1 MTETLTNEL
10 KTLLTEAKHGNLYD
24 FICDNYYLMSKE
36 ELKDLLK
43 EAFALLY
50 EKAERENVKR
60 GADYDNFKELHG
72 EYFETL
78 KENTTIFEE

>member
-1 MTETLTNEL
+1 METKTLNEL
-10 KTLLTEAKHGNLYD
+10 TDLLTYEKHGNLYD
-24 FICDNYYLMSKE
+24 FVCNNYYLLSKE

-50 EKAERENVKR
+50 EKQEAENIRNNREY
-60 GADYDNFKELHG
+60 DYYKSLHN
-72 EYFETL
+72 EYLETL